1 MNKLRIILPLAAA
14 CLLFQGCEIFGSSA
28 DELDQAL
35 TESLWIL
42 QRVEDVDGRR
52 MLSPKPG
59 EAYRIEFE
67 ADGKG
72 RGFDACNSCGVT
84 YALGPGDAISIQ
96 MGGCTEKACSTQ
108 SLVYSFVVSRA
119 TSYTIESTRLRIRTT
134 SNDGE
139 DIILVHQAWEKG
151 GF

>member
-35 TESLWIL
+35 TEAGWIL
-42 QRVEDVDGRR
+42 LWVEGMDGRPV
-52 MLSPKPG
+52 LFPKSG
-59 EAYRIEFE
+59 EAYRIEFD

-72 RGFDACNSCGVT
+72 RGVDACNWCDVT
-84 YALGPGDAISIQ
+84 YGFGPGDAISIR
-96 MGGCTEKACSTQ
+96 MGACTEKVCSTQ
-108 SLVYSFVVSRA
+108 SLGYSNVVSRA
-119 TSYTIESTRLRIRTT
+119 TSYTIQSTRISIRTS

-139 DIILVHQAWEKG
+139 DIILVHQAWE
-151 GF
+151 